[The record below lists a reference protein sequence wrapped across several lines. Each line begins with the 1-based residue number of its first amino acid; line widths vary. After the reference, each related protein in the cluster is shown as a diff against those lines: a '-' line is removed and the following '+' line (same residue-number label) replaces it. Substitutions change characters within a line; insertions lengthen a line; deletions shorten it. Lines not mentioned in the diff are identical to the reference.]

1 MFLPTFFWGVSLR
14 KKFRQHQRFDKF
26 MHNFK
31 SDATDEHRRVLKKL
45 SDHLRNII
53 EQSIV
58 LNAPDEVIKNINRQ
72 LANIETAMQP
82 YVTDKRALEYYNPKA
97 SHDLND
103 IQPYSA
109 ISGHYNALAAPIK
122 FQQQQD
128 KLVAHVNYGRAY
140 EGPPNCVHG
149 AIISGV
155 YDQLMA
161 IAGMATGK
169 AGPTAYLNIDFH
181 KPTPLFKTLEF
192 QAWISFEQDN
202 KIIVMG
208 QCLAKGEIVSSAKA
222 LFIVKPL

>member
-1 MFLPTFFWGVSLR
+1 
-14 KKFRQHQRFDKF
+14 
-26 MHNFK
+26 MHNTK
-31 SDATDEHRRVLKKL
+31 SDATSEHRQVLKKL
-45 SDHLRNII
+45 SGHLRKII

-58 LNAPDEVIKNINRQ
+58 LNAPDEVINNINTQ
-72 LANIETAMQP
+72 LSNVEMVMKP
-82 YVTDKRALEYYNPKA
+82 YITDKRALEYYNPNVNN
-97 SHDLND
+97 DLND

-109 ISGHYNALAAPIK
+109 VSGHYNALAAPIN
-122 FQQQQD
+122 FQRQQNR
-128 KLVAHVNYGRAY
+128 LLAHVNYGRAY

-181 KPTPLFKTLEF
+181 KPTPLFKKLEF

-202 KIIVMG
+202 KVIVKG
-208 QCLAKGEIVSSAKA
+208 QCLVNDEIVSSAEA

>member
-1 MFLPTFFWGVSLR
+1 
-14 KKFRQHQRFDKF
+14 
-26 MHNFK
+26 MHNIQ
-31 SDATDEHRRVLKKL
+31 SDATAEHRQVLKRL
-45 SDHLRNII
+45 SGHLRNII

-58 LNAPDEVIKNINRQ
+58 LNAPDAVINDINRQ
-72 LANIETAMQP
+72 LAAIEMLMQP
-82 YVTDKRALEYYNPKA
+82 YVADKRALEYYNPTV
-97 SHDLND
+97 SGDLND

-109 ISGHYNALAAPIK
+109 VSGHYNALAAPIK

-128 KLVAHVNYGRAY
+128 KLVGHVNYGRAY

-181 KPTPLFKTLEF
+181 KPTPLFEELEF
-192 QAWISFEQDN
+192 QAWINFEQDN

-208 QCLAKGEIVSSAKA
+208 QCLVKGEIVSSAKA
-222 LFIVKPL
+222 LFIVKPLSTTK

>member
-1 MFLPTFFWGVSLR
+1 
-14 KKFRQHQRFDKF
+14 
-26 MHNFK
+26 MHNIN
-31 SDATDEHRRVLKKL
+31 SDATSEHRQVLKNL
-45 SDHLRNII
+45 SDHLRKII

-58 LNAPDEVIKNINRQ
+58 LNAPDEVINNINRQ
-72 LANIETAMQP
+72 LANIEMLMQP
-82 YVTDKRALEYYNPKA
+82 YVTDKRALEYFNPNF
-97 SHDLND
+97 SSDIND

-109 ISGHYNALAAPIK
+109 VSGHYNALAAPIN
-122 FQQQQD
+122 FQQQHNR
-128 KLVAHVNYGRAY
+128 LLAHVNYGRAY

-192 QAWISFEQDN
+192 QAWISFEQEN
-202 KIIVMG
+202 KVIVKG
-208 QCLAKGEIVSSAKA
+208 QCLVNDEIVSSAEA
-222 LFIVKPL
+222 LFIVKPLLTTNS